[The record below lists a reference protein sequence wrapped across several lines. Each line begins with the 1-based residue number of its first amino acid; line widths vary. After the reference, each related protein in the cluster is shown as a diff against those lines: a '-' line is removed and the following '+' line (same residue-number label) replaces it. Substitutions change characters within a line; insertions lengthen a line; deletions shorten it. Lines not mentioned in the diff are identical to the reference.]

1 MLCNCADLVRHVG
14 GADRVPS
21 CFGLPGATGPNEDR
35 AFNGKTFHAVGA
47 GATAGGGGGVG
58 SHGDGVGDDSAE
70 AMAALAEATAAAEA
84 EAKAAR
90 PAKVVAL

>member
-1 MLCNCADLVRHVG
+1 MGHHSSCRALRFQLASWCAC
-14 GADRVPS
+14 VPS
-21 CFGLPGATGPNEDR
+21 AGWLRPALAPIF
-35 AFNGKTFHAVGA
+35 KGA

-58 SHGDGVGDDSAE
+58 DVVGDDSAE

>member
-58 SHGDGVGDDSAE
+58 DAVGDDSAE